1 MTLSRIIF
9 RAAPIL
15 ALALT
20 SGHLMAGVVSLDFA
34 GTTSTSFT
42 DTYGYFG
49 TADAVYGI
57 GTSIGMTFS
66 FVPGDCSTHSE
77 GASSDE
83 YSNCSAGSFTTSL
96 TLDGVTISGDNF
108 GGPSDVSDSSYD
120 TTESEFNYLQTTS
133 ASTPPQYSFNDYLY
147 SSDAYVLGALGD
159 GPPADVILGT
169 FEVCS
174 QYNTNCD
181 AAIAS
186 TNLEDVAPEP
196 ATFGLI
202 GIALCSL
209 GFIRRRLARN

>member
-1 MTLSRIIF
+1 M
-9 RAAPIL
+9 PVL

-20 SGHLMAGVVSLDFA
+20 SGHLMAGVVVSLDFA
-34 GTTSTSFT
+34 GTTSASFT

-49 TADAVYGI
+49 AANTVYGS
-57 GTSIGMTFS
+57 GTAVDMIFS
-66 FVPGDCSTHSE
+66 YVPSDCSTHSV

-120 TTESEFNYLQTTS
+120 TTESQFNYLQTTS
-133 ASTPPQYSFNDYLY
+133 SPQYSFNDYLY
-147 SSDAYVLGALGD
+147 SSDEYALGALSD

-169 FEVCS
+169 FEICS

-181 AAIAS
+181 AAISS

-196 ATFGLI
+196 ATFGLV

-209 GFIRRRLARN
+209 GFIRRRRRSA